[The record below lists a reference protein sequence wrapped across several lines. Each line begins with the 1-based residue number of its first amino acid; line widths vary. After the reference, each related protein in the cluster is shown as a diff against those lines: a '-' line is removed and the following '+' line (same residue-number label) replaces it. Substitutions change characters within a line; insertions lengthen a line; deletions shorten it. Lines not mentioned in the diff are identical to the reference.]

1 MTFKNYQNSG
11 GHGTATLCHE
21 VFPSHS
27 DLTHV
32 LAWLHIIMTQ
42 YSYHTSLNLPF
53 TSFNYLT
60 QHFIHQK
67 LSLAPFYNPLKQN
80 LFFYPLTLFFPPN
93 IANKT
98 QKNLA
103 LRANIH
109 LGKKIIFK
117 QRGGENLFSRKYSTL
132 DPRCK
137 QRTQRPRL

>member
-1 MTFKNYQNSG
+1 
-11 GHGTATLCHE
+11 
-21 VFPSHS
+21 
-27 DLTHV
+27 
-32 LAWLHIIMTQ
+32 MTQ

-98 QKNLA
+98 LKNLA

-117 QRGGENLFSRKYSTL
+117 QRGGENIQPWIRALNNGPRDPGCKHFFEIYGFIEEKKNFIICVPLFFAYFYAKN
-132 DPRCK
+132 
-137 QRTQRPRL
+137 